1 MKAPRTVLVLVACL
15 MAGSALAFK
24 MGHKEEYELVK
35 DAAEAHR
42 DGRYAKI
49 YQRTPG
55 VGSKFGDPIHEEMSL
70 ASLKLAASET
80 PGLLCRATPDE
91 IWHLARKIEAARVGN
106 SLCCGKSAESKWCDW
121 VDDNVRHADFPDR
134 LPPLVAGTRWPDDP
148 CHMSYRRETVSAW
161 AAWMVDPFYRWS
173 SNINYSS
180 HFHNKQFLHAMKSAG
195 FGSRDDQGE
204 PASVTQHKLVTWAEF
219 AMKVAN
225 GSIAS
230 SARLP
235 SVPEHLEPHR
245 KTAFQLGFSGYGPIT
260 VGKLF
265 AGSKQPDPDH
275 VKQMALGALLHTV
288 QDSFSLS
295 HAERE
300 NSQASLMKDRGK
312 ITRFISYRRAN
323 PTEHGV
329 ADARPADALT
339 AELSDAHPVA
349 YGAHLIACAASSD
362 DRQQNWLKAKA
373 FLVERVFA
381 ISPAQNRAS
390 TVARR

>member
-1 MKAPRTVLVLVACL
+1 MRTTRMGLLLLACL
-15 MAGSALAFK
+15 VAGSASAFK

-42 DGRYAKI
+42 HGHHARV
-49 YQRTPG
+49 YQRTPE

-70 ASLKLAASET
+70 ASLTLAASNA
-80 PGLLCRATPDE
+80 PGLLCKASSDE
-91 IWHLARKIEAARVGN
+91 IWRFARKIETARVGN
-106 SLCCGKSAESKWCDW
+106 SLCCAKSADSKWCNW
-121 VDDNVRHADFPDR
+121 VDDKVRYADFPDR
-134 LPPLVAGTRWPDDP
+134 LPPLLAGTRWPDDP
-148 CHMSYRRETVSAW
+148 CHMSTRRETVSAW
-161 AAWMVDPFYRWS
+161 AAWMVDPFFRWS

-195 FGSRDDQGE
+195 FGSRDDHGE
-204 PASVTQHKLVTWAEF
+204 PATVTLHKLITWAEF
-219 AMKVAN
+219 AMKVAD

-230 SARLP
+230 SVRLP

-245 KTAFQLGFSGYGPIT
+245 KMAFQLGFGGYGEIT

-265 AGSKQPDPDH
+265 AGSKQPDPEH
-275 VKQMALGALLHTV
+275 VKQIALGALLHTV

-300 NSQASLMKDRGK
+300 NARAPLMKDRGK
-312 ITRFISYRRAN
+312 ITRFITYRGAN
-323 PTEHGV
+323 PSEHGL

-362 DRQQNWLKAKA
+362 DPGQNWLKAKA

-381 ISPAQNRAS
+381 IAPAQNRAS
-390 TVARR
+390 AVAGR